1 LDFRKRIQK
10 DFAIIFTGTETNDKG
25 TNEGEGFAEK
35 WGYFGIMYRLC
46 NSDISKLEQIT
57 KLNLMECFTWLSYE
71 TDLES
76 TTKVKINGNT

>member
-1 LDFRKRIQK
+1 LEFRNRIIE
-10 DFAIIFTGTETNDKG
+10 DFAIIFDGTSEQ
-25 TNEGEGFAEK
+25 EGGDDNGEDFAEK

-46 NSDISKLEQIT
+46 NSDISKLETIT

-76 TTKVKINGNT
+76 TKKVNINGNK